1 MLVARDDAPAFSC
14 GEINRSN
21 QGFSAPRAGVSK
33 TAPCKNVL
41 YKNAL
46 AKNDQ
51 CKSNLCR

>member
-1 MLVARDDAPAFSC
+1 MLVARGDALAFSS
-14 GEINRSN
+14 GEINRGN
-21 QGFSAPRAGVSK
+21 QRFSAPRADVST
-33 TAPCKNVL
+33 TAPWKNAL